1 MLIVGAK
8 GFAKEV
14 LEIIFQNKI
23 KENIA
28 LFDDINPD
36 ILGKMYGRFTVLK
49 NEAEVRTFFNEN
61 GPQFTIGIG
70 NPHLRE
76 KMYNKFTNWGGILNS
91 VISKKTDIG
100 NFGVHINDG
109 CNILSGVKISNEVQI
124 GMGVIVYYNCVI
136 THDVAIGDF
145 VELSPGVILLGGC
158 KIGSMSHIGAGAI
171 IFPNVIIGENVKV
184 GAGAVVRENLPDNV
198 VAVGVPAKIVK

>member
-1 MLIVGAK
+1 MLIIGAK

-14 LEIIFQNKI
+14 LEIIYKNKI
-23 KENIA
+23 DEDIA
-28 LFDDINPD
+28 LFDDINPHMPD
-36 ILGKMYGRFTVLK
+36 KMFGKFTVLK
-49 NEAEVRTFFNEN
+49 NETEVRSFFKRTD
-61 GPQFTIGIG
+61 PRFTIGIG

-76 KMYNKFTNWGGILNS
+76 KMYNKFTNWGGILTS

-100 NFGVHINDG
+100 SFGVHINDG

-171 IFPNVIIGENVKV
+171 IFPNVIIGENVRV
-184 GAGAVVRENLPDNV
+184 GAGAVVRKNLPDNV